1 MENIKYM
8 TEITQYINR
17 EQTIV
22 GNCVYFG
29 LANGNNICVYCN
41 ANAVEA
47 QVINK
52 TLGNVDRV
60 ELPFE
65 NYFSKT
71 CTTPGAPQWTPH
83 IDGGRWYFSESY
95 SHVIPKPSDFNNAVS
110 KKSPTSISGGM
121 NCDKHGVFLTFA
133 FHNSII

>member
-22 GNCVYFG
+22 GNCVYFS
-29 LANGNNICVYCN
+29 LANGNNVCVYCET
-41 ANAVEA
+41 NAVEA

-95 SHVIPKPSDFNNAVS
+95 SHVIPKSADFKRLADAIE
-110 KKSPTSISGGM
+110 KYIS
-121 NCDKHGVFLTFA
+121 LYE
-133 FHNSII
+133 